1 MLRIIDSPN
10 ELLSMIVNFLNNP
23 RKETLEKIKS
33 LINESSASKLV
44 PSFVFLGNWLGSNIS
59 TNSINYSSPKP
70 IVRKRSSRSNLDTVL
85 FNFSNNHS
93 QNDTSSFVLNSMYK
107 IIGLISLKVP
117 PVLLLSGA
125 FDLNWGLYQPH
136 WLLHGFYAP
145 INSRIIQLRSYVK
158 PFSIYGQIVPF
169 PPSLRYKTNS
179 NSNSIFNINPNGNLN
194 KNFRRSSDM
203 NRQGNQSNAFRK
215 SEVKSL
221 PGLALE
227 LDNDPAY
234 QYAILN
240 HFKRLI
246 LNHAPLDFFK
256 LLNEPRNS
264 RTVLTNAIIDL
275 LRDLNE
281 ERCATHEQLIFA
293 FSSIFLYIHAFTLSN
308 QIDGQLLCEFLQ
320 TRPFLSPF
328 CILAMVNHIP
338 VNLYLF
344 SLLTPKEVLLNVDV
358 DEKEKDKEI
367 QTSQYVMVDL
377 ATNSS
382 LNGFIEKMPL
392 ILSHYFLSTGPAGDK
407 GSCNKKDDNDFLSFI
422 HLSPSTLY
430 NKMKA
435 VLSVAR
441 ERLLGSLHVS
451 AMGILLLRCITF
463 SLQRTLLD
471 CAETKMFTPNFCSF
485 VKTVFAILTTA
496 FSDQLGI
503 KFFEFIPNQTKLT
516 DLTIRGALTHLFPL
530 FLHHTT
536 DEHVIQYCIHAS
548 NEKETKKNAHLMISK
563 LLQCE
568 RVKLTSNVVDLL
580 KECTDP
586 LILLEYINAIPDT
599 TLVETCQEYEDLMS
613 IRSELMSKIKIKPL
627 LQSRNV
633 FIIESIDC
641 GPSQP
646 ILFAIDNMS
655 ITNAL
660 KDASSL
666 CKQNQDSLPSILSIL
681 TLTNFLQNHDFSHF
695 LVNKLRSML
704 ASDTY
709 SEDGELRFEI
719 RPCDYALP
727 ISQSLL
733 GRLLLASHTDL
744 AYQLLQ
750 TMAKPLINDTA
761 PLHWI
766 LRFSLRFRSI
776 LTRNIIELFDQ
787 IVSQLPYA
795 DVLYKSERS
804 IDNES
809 QNADDNDIYNDG
821 YGDGDGYSE
830 SGISNERKEIIKK
843 SNHIFAIAQLL
854 VERDMMLI
862 QDPDVITREY
872 QSPYRHAE
880 AFSHCSLSFS
890 SYSDSQLAEML
901 ALPIF
906 DLSRAWH
913 KRDIACLCLAELATT
928 MNSEV
933 SYRYFSLLMENKNCE
948 MALLAGRLFIMNARI
963 DVFKMICQECQL
975 MIHKDDVKLDYF
987 MRMVMPSFS
996 RLEGDE
1002 SVATTLLCGF
1012 LESVTENSP
1021 RVLQESVI
1029 DAVGLVYLKMKL
1041 YKARTTLIN
1050 AARCFS
1056 PELKGIIASSLE
1068 IMPDDSSLDAKTA
1081 QQLMSS
1087 AQKQK
1092 YSTGKGK

>member
-1 MLRIIDSPN
+1 
-10 ELLSMIVNFLNNP
+10 
-23 RKETLEKIKS
+23 
-33 LINESSASKLV
+33 
-44 PSFVFLGNWLGSNIS
+44 
-59 TNSINYSSPKP
+59 
-70 IVRKRSSRSNLDTVL
+70 
-85 FNFSNNHS
+85 
-93 QNDTSSFVLNSMYK
+93 
-107 IIGLISLKVP
+107 
-117 PVLLLSGA
+117 
-125 FDLNWGLYQPH
+125 
-136 WLLHGFYAP
+136 
-145 INSRIIQLRSYVK
+145 
-158 PFSIYGQIVPF
+158 
-169 PPSLRYKTNS
+169 
-179 NSNSIFNINPNGNLN
+179 
-194 KNFRRSSDM
+194 
-203 NRQGNQSNAFRK
+203 
-215 SEVKSL
+215 
-221 PGLALE
+221 
-227 LDNDPAY
+227 
-234 QYAILN
+234 
-240 HFKRLI
+240 
-246 LNHAPLDFFK
+246 
-256 LLNEPRNS
+256 
-264 RTVLTNAIIDL
+264 
-275 LRDLNE
+275 
-281 ERCATHEQLIFA
+281 
-293 FSSIFLYIHAFTLSN
+293 
-308 QIDGQLLCEFLQ
+308 
-320 TRPFLSPF
+320 
-328 CILAMVNHIP
+328 
-338 VNLYLF
+338 
-344 SLLTPKEVLLNVDV
+344 
-358 DEKEKDKEI
+358 
-367 QTSQYVMVDL
+367 
-377 ATNSS
+377 
-382 LNGFIEKMPL
+382 
-392 ILSHYFLSTGPAGDK
+392 
-407 GSCNKKDDNDFLSFI
+407 
-422 HLSPSTLY
+422 
-430 NKMKA
+430 
-435 VLSVAR
+435 
-441 ERLLGSLHVS
+441 
-451 AMGILLLRCITF
+451 
-463 SLQRTLLD
+463 
-471 CAETKMFTPNFCSF
+471 
-485 VKTVFAILTTA
+485 
-496 FSDQLGI
+496 
-503 KFFEFIPNQTKLT
+503 
-516 DLTIRGALTHLFPL
+516 
-530 FLHHTT
+530 
-536 DEHVIQYCIHAS
+536 
-548 NEKETKKNAHLMISK
+548 
-563 LLQCE
+563 
-568 RVKLTSNVVDLL
+568 
-580 KECTDP
+580 
-586 LILLEYINAIPDT
+586 
-599 TLVETCQEYEDLMS
+599 MS

-660 KDASSL
+660 KDASAL

-809 QNADDNDIYNDG
+809 NNADDNDIYNDG

-948 MALLAGRLFIMNARI
+948 MALLAGRLFMMNARI

-1050 AARCFS
+1050 AARRFS